1 MSSLASL
8 SVLVPIYNE
17 RATIEKLLNQVV
29 AVQTGLTVEVLAC
42 DDGSTDG
49 TREILS
55 RLSLPGLKVIFM
67 DDNVGRGGVI
77 KHLWSMATGDVIV
90 HQDADLEYDPQD
102 YIPMLAPL
110 LSDRADVVYGS
121 RFKGSIE
128 GMRFLNRMG
137 NLTMTGAARALYGVN
152 VSDLMTCYKM
162 YKSSLV
168 KGIHIAANGF
178 DFEAEFTAR
187 LAQRGARFA
196 EVPVSFSGRTF
207 EEGKKIRAW
216 HGIEALLVLLKFRL
230 LPMEM
235 MLRPRA
241 GGAACPAPPIPVVAK
256 RILDDDEES
265 ELDAALA

>member
-1 MSSLASL
+1 MPQKL

-17 RATIEKLLNQVV
+17 RATIERLLNQVV
-29 AVQTGLTVEVLAC
+29 SVDTGLTLEVLAG

-67 DDNVGRGGVI
+67 DKNVGRGGVI
-77 KHLWSMATGDVIV
+77 KHLWTIATGDIYV
-90 HQDADLEYDPQD
+90 HQDADLEYDPRD
-102 YIPMLAPL
+102 YVPL
-110 LSDRADVVYGS
+110 LEPILDGTADVVYGS

-128 GMRFLNRMG
+128 KMRWLNRLG

-162 YKSSLV
+162 YRADLV
-168 KGIHIAANGF
+168 NGLHIQANGF

-196 EVPVSFSGRTF
+196 EVPVSFTGRTF
-207 EEGKKIRAW
+207 EEGKKIRAFDAVRVMREL
-216 HGIEALLVLLKFRL
+216 IRCKFA
-230 LPMEM
+230 
-235 MLRPRA
+235 RA
-241 GGAACPAPPIPVVAK
+241 
-256 RILDDDEES
+256 
-265 ELDAALA
+265 